1 MKKNKAR
8 FLSLYCMVL
17 ADGTVDVRELETLY
31 RIGKDSYGVSP
42 DEINRMV
49 VGAGTSI
56 PEFSSFE
63 DKVELLYQLAEI
75 AWADGKI
82 EDTELNLMRKY
93 AIRFGFIEENVDA
106 IIQYLLDKAE
116 KKTPLKDILTEIK
129 SSKN

>member
-1 MKKNKAR
+1 
-8 FLSLYCMVL
+8 
-17 ADGTVDVRELETLY
+17 
-31 RIGKDSYGVSP
+31 VSP